1 MAHKSA
7 LSMIAV
13 NIRPSLSTAKHAF
26 TRAHNKDQVEESF
39 GFMPQVLP
47 WCAPSTRPSAY
58 RTGRTPKSRTCG
70 RGCEH
75 DKHALA
81 HPPCALLGV
90 GCVEPPRPSLEHAQF
105 ASRVSRVPEAD
116 HMHTHKHAH
125 TQTQTCTHTNTNMHT
140 HKHAHAHVSCA
151 NTTDAESTNA
161 LAHTAPRQTAC
172 WRRSVRGRGTTRATV
187 ARRTGWE
194 RPRD

>member
-39 GFMPQVLP
+39 GFMPEVLP

-105 ASRVSRVPEAD
+105 ASRVSRVPEVD
-116 HMHTHKHAH
+116 HTRTHKD
-125 TQTQTCTHTNTNMHT
+125 
-140 HKHAHAHVSCA
+140 KHAHACA